1 MANEI
6 PAVSDKNA
14 ASALE
19 KDFKLLKK
27 IVVNNKDDHR
37 TFNQVT
43 EDDSSEDNTDS
54 SEFVFPTWGYAVAGV
69 IVLAVAGAIIV
80 IADRKKKNSK

>member
-1 MANEI
+1 MR
-6 PAVSDKNA
+6 
-14 ASALE
+14 
-19 KDFKLLKK
+19 LLKK

-69 IVLAVAGAIIV
+69 IVLTVAGAIIV
-80 IADRKKKNSK
+80 IADKKKKKQ